1 METWLESIRGRGRTE
16 SHRSCDTDGET
27 ESVPRKPLNK
37 KVESLMVP
45 RGQEDETSRKG
56 RGNFLRLLPVCPR
69 TVWCQLRITLCPIL
83 RFHRTFWWCFLKGQ
97 VLQKFA
103 HATVY

>member
-16 SHRSCDTDGET
+16 SHRSCDTEGEI

-69 TVWCQLRITLCPIL
+69 SVWCQLRSLFAQYLDFT
-83 RFHRTFWWCFLKGQ
+83 
-97 VLQKFA
+97 VLSGGVF
-103 HATVY
+103 